1 MCSESEINV
10 ALPPFG
16 RGARLMHGGTE
27 TMSDPTT
34 RTRRPPAWSVQH
46 KERQRLAAA
55 LSESKE
61 DTVSQFD
68 IDESLE
74 ESFPASDPPSWAAR
88 LRVGAPPR
96 GH

>member
-1 MCSESEINV
+1 
-10 ALPPFG
+10 
-16 RGARLMHGGTE
+16 
-27 TMSDPTT
+27 MSDPTT

-55 LSESKE
+55 LTEPGD
-61 DTVSQFD
+61 DTVSQVD

-74 ESFPASDPPSWAAR
+74 ETFPASDPPSWAAR
-88 LRVGAPPR
+88 LRVGAPRR

>member
-1 MCSESEINV
+1 
-10 ALPPFG
+10 
-16 RGARLMHGGTE
+16 
-27 TMSDPTT
+27 MSDPTT

-61 DTVSQFD
+61 DTVSQID

-88 LRVGAPPR
+88 MRVGAPRR

>member
-1 MCSESEINV
+1 
-10 ALPPFG
+10 
-16 RGARLMHGGTE
+16 
-27 TMSDPTT
+27 MSDPTT
-34 RTRRPPAWSVQH
+34 RARRPPAWSAQH

-55 LSESKE
+55 LAESKE
-61 DTVSQFD
+61 DTVSQID

-88 LRVGAPPR
+88 LRVGAPRR